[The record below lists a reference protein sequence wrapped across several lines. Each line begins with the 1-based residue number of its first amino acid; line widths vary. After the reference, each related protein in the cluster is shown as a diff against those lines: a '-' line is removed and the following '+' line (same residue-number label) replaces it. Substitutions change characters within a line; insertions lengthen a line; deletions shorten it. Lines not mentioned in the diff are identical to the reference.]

1 MRTLMIAL
9 AALPLLVA
17 CSGGGA
23 AGGPAANQPANQ
35 PTNPPAEPV
44 PTTPPGP
51 KLWAWGEFVG
61 GPTMA
66 PYRWQGPE
74 GTTRV
79 VTPPVAKPEWALAI
93 ADGKLWAWGKN
104 APGKWLADLGRSPKQ
119 VGDFSGV
126 TDVAVLPDQC
136 GVVAGGKL
144 WWWDAAAESAVQVQ
158 TVDDIVAVYVIDGA
172 FAARAENGKCWPIRE
187 GQEHAHEREYLI
199 AQVAHAGDLTAELS
213 TAGEVWLYGNAS
225 RGQLGDGTAPNEPVA
240 RKCGFTQK
248 VKQLALGDGFVVAL
262 VEDGTMWTWG
272 DPKGALGHGTNWP
285 TEKARRPAQ
294 IVGLTGI
301 VQVQAAGGSAY
312 ALDNRGNLWSWGDN
326 SKGQLGH
333 NDKARKPA
341 PARIQAL
348 SKVKWFQAGLNCAYC
363 ETE

>member
-1 MRTLMIAL
+1 
-9 AALPLLVA
+9 
-17 CSGGGA
+17 
-23 AGGPAANQPANQ
+23 
-35 PTNPPAEPV
+35 
-44 PTTPPGP
+44 
-51 KLWAWGEFVG
+51 
-61 GPTMA
+61 MA
-66 PYRWQGPE
+66 PYRWQGPA

-79 VTPPVAKPEWALAI
+79 VTPPVAKPEWALAV

-104 APGKWLADLGRSPKQ
+104 APGKWLADIGRSPKQ

-126 TDVAVLPDQC
+126 TDVAALPDQC
-136 GVVAGGKL
+136 AVVAGGNL
-144 WWWDAAAESAVQVQ
+144 WWWDAETPEPIKVDGAESVSALCADEEAIHAIAADGRIWPIIYGHAAVFGIDLKVRQ
-158 TVDDIVAVYVIDGA
+158 TA
-172 FAARAENGKCWPIRE
+172 FAAGLQAVLTIDGTIWMF
-187 GQEHAHEREYLI
+187 
-199 AQVAHAGDLTAELS
+199 GD
-213 TAGEVWLYGNAS
+213 AS
-225 RGQLGDGTAPNEPVA
+225 RGQLGDGTSPDERV
-240 RKCGFTQK
+240 RKKCGFTQK
-248 VKQLALGDGFVVAL
+248 VKQVAIGDGFVVAL

-285 TEKARRPAQ
+285 TEKARKPAQ

-312 ALDNRGNLWSWGDN
+312 ALDDRGNLWSWGDN

-348 SKVKWFQAGLNCAYC
+348 SKVKWFQAGLDCVYC